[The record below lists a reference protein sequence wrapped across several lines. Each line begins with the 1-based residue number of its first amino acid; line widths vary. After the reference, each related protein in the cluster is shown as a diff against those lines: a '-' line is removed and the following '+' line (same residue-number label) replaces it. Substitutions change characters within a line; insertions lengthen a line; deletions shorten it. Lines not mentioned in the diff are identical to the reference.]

1 MSSNGPQLLVVLP
14 IYNEQVSLRPVV
26 QEWFTA
32 LSRHAPEF
40 VLLAIDDGSKDDTK
54 AILDVLAAEHGERLE
69 IMSRPNRGH
78 GQTCI
83 EGYRIALDRRI
94 PYILQ
99 IDSDGQSDPRHFP
112 DFWKAREDHDV
123 IYGKRSR
130 QDGLRRI
137 LASGV
142 LRLLLRLLTNVDCV
156 DANVPYRL
164 MNSPTCAGGI
174 RSISPE
180 FFLANIALA
189 VALKRNPAIRHGKI
203 DITFPARIGGEASVP
218 FSKFAAKAIE
228 LFRQLKTLSPEQTK

>member
-1 MSSNGPQLLVVLP
+1 MVLP

-26 QEWFTA
+26 REWFTT
-32 LSRHAPEF
+32 LDRHAPDF

-54 AILDVLAAEHGERLE
+54 KILDALAAEHGERLE
-69 IMSRPNRGH
+69 IISRPNRGH

-83 EGYRIALDRRI
+83 EGYRVALDRKI

-99 IDSDGQSDPRHFP
+99 IDSDGQSDPRYFHH
-112 DFWKAREDHDV
+112 FWKSRGDHDV

-130 QDGLRRI
+130 LDGLRRI
-137 LASGV
+137 FASGV
-142 LRLLLRLLTNVDCV
+142 LRVLLRLLANVDCV

-164 MNSPTCAGGI
+164 MNSSACAGGI

-189 VALKRNPAIRHGKI
+189 VALKRNPAIRHGEI
-203 DITFPARIGGEASVP
+203 NITFPARVGGEASVP

-228 LFRQLKTLSPEQTK
+228 LFRQLKSLSPEEIH